1 MHWKTK
7 KKSTEEENATRD
19 VRDVNKRERESERE
33 REREQTGGIKVGM
46 EGGKS
51 ETGNKRTKLT
61 PVEYWE
67 R

>member
-1 MHWKTK
+1 M
-7 KKSTEEENATRD
+7 D
-19 VRDVNKRERESERE
+19 VHERE
-33 REREQTGGIKVGM
+33 RERERGQRGGIKVGM
-46 EGGKS
+46 EGRKS